1 MDYSE
6 ADIRRAFLADEV
18 SRLQSENSGMFAF
31 TGSRV
36 PSYGTAVADPE
47 PTAADIDD
55 DTVDT
60 ALSELASQRGLSL
73 SQVSE
78 AVTELTGGLRDTQSR
93 AMAVIELAAMPEDEA
108 AALVELAAKSKGKK
122 PLDDDEDE
130 EDDEDEDDL
139 ADHLSEHQ
147 GNEGPKPKPGKG
159 KKRKP
164 VQVKRRGQS
173 PFGGEGGSPE
183 GGAGASGAG
192 EGGAMAASAPR
203 RRLVRA
209 GRGYETIALSE
220 DEAWADEEIAR
231 LQAEH
236 TRVGL
241 SAPTFDTPNDLG
253 GVQRY
258 FDFQVYDVGARD
270 DGDPTDPDGGNT
282 DAIIARLQRDHN
294 EYFSPSKTYG
304 ANTKGKLAGRYPG
317 TGPSGKPQNLA
328 S

>member
-18 SRLQSENSGMFAF
+18 SRLQTENSGMFAF

-73 SQVSE
+73 SAVSE

-122 PLDDDEDE
+122 PLYDDEDE

-139 ADHLSEHQ
+139 SEHMSENQ
-147 GNEGPKPKPGKG
+147 GNQGPKPKPGKG

-173 PFGGEGGSPE
+173 PFGSEGGAPE
-183 GGAGASGAG
+183 GGAGPSGG
-192 EGGAMAASAPR
+192 EMAASAPR

-209 GRGYETIALSE
+209 GYGYETVALSE
-220 DEAWADEEIAR
+220 DQAWADGEVAR
-231 LQAEH
+231 LAQEH
-236 TRVGL
+236 PRVGL
-241 SAPTFDTPNDLG
+241 SAPAFDTPNDLG
-253 GVQRY
+253 GVHKY
-258 FDFQVYDVGARD
+258 FDFDVYDVGARD
-270 DGDPTDPDGGNT
+270 DGDPTDPDGGDT

-294 EYFSPSKTYG
+294 QYFSPSKTYG
-304 ANTKGKLAGRYPG
+304 ANRRGKLAGKYPG
-317 TGPSGKPQNLA
+317 TGPSGKPQNIA